1 MSEQTQEKYGEDG
14 VRLSAAELFGRWKR
28 AVEHGEDN
36 YQIGMRWMNEA
47 NRLAKR
53 EKMLLAEIETLRF
66 ERDEARREV
75 CSMNETGLRMNES
88 DKKREANRRG
98 WDCFKE
104 KA

>member
-1 MSEQTQEKYGEDG
+1 MSDQTQEKYGENG

-36 YQIGMRWMNEA
+36 RQIGMRWMDEA

-75 CSMNETGLRMNES
+75 CVLMQQTGFLRGDYANE
-88 DKKREANRRG
+88 RG

-104 KA
+104 KP

>member
-28 AVEHGEDN
+28 AVEHGEDTR
-36 YQIGMRWMNEA
+36 QIGMRWMDEA

-66 ERDEARREV
+66 ERDDARREA
-75 CSMNETGLRMNES
+75 CKWCGLFTKETGEEVAGKN
-88 DKKREANRRG
+88 G

-104 KA
+104 NTP